1 MSSIH
6 CKAIEI
12 GESCCLMAVKN
23 YYDGLQLV
31 LAEFL
36 ERSKGD
42 ERGFSQVAYVVK
54 VMPPSGELSFFTAQ
68 CDHTLQHLSRHFKG
82 CGLSSAHLCVERS
95 PSKDHAQDS
104 CLWVR
109 WVKESSHSSS
119 EQGRCNNEVLDGYG
133 FIMGLMISLLG

>member
-1 MSSIH
+1 
-6 CKAIEI
+6 
-12 GESCCLMAVKN
+12 MAVKN

-36 ERSKGD
+36 ERSKWD
-42 ERGFSQVAYVVK
+42 EIGFSQVAYVVK

-82 CGLSSAHLCVERS
+82 CGLSSAQLTCVWKEA
-95 PSKDHAQDS
+95 PLKTMLS

-109 WVKESSHSSS
+109 WGASRKAAIPAVSKGDATVRS
-119 EQGRCNNEVLDGYG
+119 
-133 FIMGLMISLLG
+133 

>member
-1 MSSIH
+1 
-6 CKAIEI
+6 
-12 GESCCLMAVKN
+12 MAVKN

-36 ERSKGD
+36 ERSKWD
-42 ERGFSQVAYVVK
+42 EIGFSQVAYVVK

-95 PSKDHAQDS
+95 SSKDHAQDS

-109 WVKESSHSSS
+109 WGASRKAAIPAVSKGDATVRSYMGMVSSW
-119 EQGRCNNEVLDGYG
+119 V
-133 FIMGLMISLLG
+133 